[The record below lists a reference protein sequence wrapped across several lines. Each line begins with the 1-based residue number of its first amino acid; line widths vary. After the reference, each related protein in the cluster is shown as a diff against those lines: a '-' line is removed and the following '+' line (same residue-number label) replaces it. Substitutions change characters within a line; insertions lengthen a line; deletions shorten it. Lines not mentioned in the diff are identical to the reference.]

1 MTMRNVTFLGAGSGF
16 TAGVL
21 RDVMLI
27 PGLAGGELRLVD
39 IDSKRLVITTTL
51 IEKLAAHMKQK
62 HGVDWRVTG
71 TTDRRKVLPG
81 TDYIIN
87 CIEVSGTECV
97 RHDNDIPLKYGIDQC
112 IGDTIGP
119 GGIMK
124 ALRTVPAWLE
134 ILADVERLCPGALV
148 LNYTNPMSIMTLAA
162 VRSTRAQVV
171 GLCHSVQGTSK
182 KMARVANVPY
192 EELAFRCGGINH
204 LAWLT
209 ELRHNGRDLY
219 PKIFRRAR
227 EDRETY
233 ESDPV
238 RFDMMFHFGAFIT
251 ESSGHLSEYLPYYRK
266 RADLLKRYARDGYR
280 GGSSFYADN
289 WPKWRRDCDRK
300 RDELAR
306 DITKMDLNRGH
317 EYASDI
323 IEAHA
328 LNRPKVIYGSV
339 LNAGLIPNLPADG
352 VVEVATLVNNTGFN
366 PTRFGELPPQM
377 AALCASHMRVYDLV
391 VRGLMTRDR
400 EAIYHAMQLDPLS
413 AAVCAPAEL
422 RQMTDEMALAERR
435 FIPAWMTKGL
445 KPGARRGGGRGT
457 GKVVVGIGMTGRK
470 TKDKGPFAS

>member
-1 MTMRNVTFLGAGSGF
+1 MATVKPNVTFLGAGSGF

-27 PGLAGGELRLVD
+27 PDLAGGELRLVD
-39 IDSKRLVITTTL
+39 IDRKRLEITTRL
-51 IEKLAAHMKQK
+51 IKKLAEHMKAK
-62 HGVDWRVTG
+62 HGVDWKVTG
-71 TTDRRKVLPG
+71 TPDRRKVLPG
-81 TDYIIN
+81 TDYVIN
-87 CIEVSGTECV
+87 CIEVSGTACV

-119 GGIMK
+119 GGIFK
-124 ALRTVPAWLE
+124 ALRTVPAWLD
-134 ILADVERLCPGALV
+134 ILADIERLCPEALV

-182 KMARVANVPY
+182 KMARVANVPF
-192 EELAFRCGGINH
+192 EEMRWRCGGINH

-209 ELRHNGRDLY
+209 ELSHNGRDLY
-219 PKIFRRAR
+219 PKIFKRAR
-227 EDRETY
+227 EDREVY

-266 RADLLKRYARDGYR
+266 RADLLKKYARDGYR

-289 WPKWRRDCDRK
+289 WPQWRKDCDRR
-300 RDELAR
+300 RDELAK
-306 DITKMDLNRGH
+306 DLTKMDLNRGH

-352 VVEVATLVNNTGFN
+352 VVEVATLVNKAGFN
-366 PTRFGELPPQM
+366 PCRFGELPPQM
-377 AALCASHMRVYDLV
+377 AAVCASHMRVYDLV
-391 VRGLMTRDR
+391 VRGLKNRDR
-400 EAIYHAMQLDPLS
+400 ESIYHAMQLDPLS

-422 RQMTDEMALAERR
+422 RAMTDEMALAEKD

-445 KPGARRGGGRGT
+445 GKVSRRGS
-457 GKVVVGIGMTGRK
+457 GKVTVGIGLKK
-470 TKDKGPFAS
+470 TKDKGPFAAG